1 MEIERVNFYP
11 NMEVKQNWTR
21 VKAFIINDKREI
33 LLALSRGACQL
44 PGGHTEEDEDI
55 MHCLLR
61 ELREETGI
69 DFDETFTRFFEAHYI
84 GTDKMDSQILY
95 HYCFS
100 NKDYDLSKTKHTD
113 REKEYNFTLKWVSL
127 LDLPRVLEEY
137 RKTTDIPINIAIID
151 ELKLAYNCLL
161 KLLENLEQ

>member
-1 MEIERVNFYP
+1 MKIERVDFKLDR
-11 NMEVKQNWTR
+11 EVKQNWTR
-21 VKAFIINDKREI
+21 VKAFIINEKNEI
-33 LLALSRGACQL
+33 LLALSRGGCQL
-44 PGGHTEEDEDI
+44 PGGHTEEGEDV
-55 MHCLLR
+55 MHCLYR

-84 GTDKMDSQILY
+84 GIDKMDSQILY

-127 LDLPRVLEEY
+127 DNLPTVLAEY
-137 RKTTDIPINIAIID
+137 RKSTDIPINIAIID
-151 ELKLAYNCLL
+151 ELKLAYDCLL
-161 KLLENLEQ
+161 KILKK